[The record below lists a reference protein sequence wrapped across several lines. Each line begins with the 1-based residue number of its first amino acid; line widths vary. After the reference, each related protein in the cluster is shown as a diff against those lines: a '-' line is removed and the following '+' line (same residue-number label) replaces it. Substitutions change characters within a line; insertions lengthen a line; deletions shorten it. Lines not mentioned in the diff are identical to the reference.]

1 MSLGPL
7 GLIIVW
13 HFLKKCGNA
22 TMPQCPGLVGK
33 LVATVKTNNKH
44 FTFIVT
50 CCFGITYFMK

>member
-22 TMPQCPGLVGK
+22 TMLGLVGK
-33 LVATVKTNNKH
+33 LVATVKTNSKH

-50 CCFGITYFMK
+50 CCYGITYFMK

>member
-13 HFLKKCGNA
+13 HA
-22 TMPQCPGLVGK
+22 TMPRSGRK